1 MNEQEQELIKYINEQ
16 FPATVGHLP
25 LVDKIH
31 AVWRRGLADAE
42 EIAWSKR
49 CQWDEGDGYSPT
61 KCAAAE
67 LIQNA
72 IRIRRDA

>member
-1 MNEQEQELIKYINEQ
+1 MKNEEQKLLEYLNEQ
-16 FPATVGHLP
+16 FPATIVHLP
-25 LVDKIH
+25 LVEKIH

-49 CQWDEGDGYSPT
+49 CQWDDGFSPS
-61 KCAAAE
+61 KLAAAE
-67 LIQNA
+67 IIQNT